1 MDDDL
6 VERARSGDHVAW
18 RALVDRCTPAAWA
31 AIRRFR
37 LQEADANDAYA
48 WTFCRLVE
56 HLDAIRDP
64 EAVCGWV
71 AATASR
77 ECLRILRLAGRVEL
91 TADPDERSAGALDED
106 PFARDDVEARRLAVW
121 TAFETLSGACKR
133 LLRVLT
139 REPAPS
145 YDDVSVELDIP
156 RGSLGPTR
164 ARCLERLRQAL
175 TEGV

>member
-6 VERARSGDHVAW
+6 VERARSGDQMAW

-37 LQEADANDAYA
+37 LQE
-48 WTFCRLVE
+48 
-56 HLDAIRDP
+56 
-64 EAVCGWV
+64 V

-175 TEGV
+175 PEGV